1 MASTTRW
8 LSGLAIGAML
18 LVNVIPATAHAQT
31 SGSISAETSD
41 ISDPM
46 QANWIG
52 CAILFQGKTLRCSLS
67 GLQVP
72 ITGTARISGTV
83 SNVKNVADV
92 AGTYKVVGVD
102 DTFGVATE
110 AEEQQRRNNNHL
122 AVCGLRSGNIDP
134 QTVLQVGSDGMK
146 IDRSSSSA
154 PRYREPCRSR
164 ANASVSSR
172 APQADFF

>member
-1 MASTTRW
+1 VASTTHW
-8 LSGLAIGAML
+8 LPGLAIGAML

-31 SGSISAETSD
+31 SGSISAETSN

-102 DTFGVATE
+102 DTFGGG
-110 AEEQQRRNNNHL
+110 HL
-122 AVCGLRSGNIDP
+122 KLKNSKGVTITIWPFAASMASNIDA

-146 IDRSSSSA
+146 VDLK
-154 PRYREPCRSR
+154 
-164 ANASVSSR
+164 
-172 APQADFF
+172 Q